1 MQPQEAGPS
10 PLALGRRASH
20 NLARHTPLRNFAF
33 HTQAFHK
40 AAVVERRVAAAVDR
54 VGRIVVDTAERRVA
68 AVVGK
73 AGRTADRVAADTAE
87 RMAADRVGR
96 IVVDTAAADRAE
108 RMAATD
114 TVVDRAVVD
123 RVADNS
129 MSTRSAV
136 RDTVVVRTAVV
147 RTAVVRTAVVRTEED
162 IVVLDIGAQRSRKV
176 PGDRLGNTLE
186 LAAFHRASLGRA
198 EDSSRVD

>member
-147 RTAVVRTAVVRTEED
+147 RTAVVRTEED